1 MARVRSTVVLAL
13 LAAAVVVAGCGGAM
27 QPDELSRSIGT
38 LESAAAE
45 GALLAKDVAHDRT
58 KSTFTRAHAR
68 DLGETVDHEAEK
80 LDDASATGR
89 VAERKTAA
97 VDLADRISQALGQVQ
112 TSPGSEEEGRSAAAS
127 LTRLGDRAGKLAE
140 GL

>member
-1 MARVRSTVVLAL
+1 MLLAIAL
-13 LAAAVVVAGCGGAM
+13 LAGGCGGAM
-27 QPDELSRSIGT
+27 QPDELARSIGT

-45 GALLAKDVAHDRT
+45 GALLAKDVADDRT
-58 KSTFTRAHAR
+58 KATFARVHSR

-80 LDDASATGR
+80 LHDASANGL
-89 VAERKTAA
+89 VDERKAAA
-97 VDLADRISQALGQVQ
+97 VELAGRISQALGQLQ
-112 TSPGSEEEGRSAAAS
+112 TAPDDEQEGHRAEAT

>member
-1 MARVRSTVVLAL
+1 MARARSTVLAL
-13 LAAAVVVAGCGGAM
+13 LAAAALCAGCGGPM
-27 QPDELSRSIGT
+27 QPDELARSIGT

-45 GALLAKDVAHDRT
+45 GSLLAKDVADDRT
-58 KSTFTRAHAR
+58 KATFARAHAR

-80 LDDASATGR
+80 LSDASANGL

-97 VDLADRISQALGQVQ
+97 VELADRIEQALGQIQ
-112 TSPGSEEEGRSAAAS
+112 IAPGSEQEGRSAEAR
-127 LTRLGDRAGKLAE
+127 LTRLGDRAGRLAE

>member
-1 MARVRSTVVLAL
+1 MGRARSTVVLAL
-13 LAAAVVVAGCGGAM
+13 LAATVVVAGCGGAM

-45 GALLAKDVAHDRT
+45 GALLAKGVADDRT
-58 KSTFTRAHAR
+58 KATFARAHAR

-80 LDDASATGR
+80 LSDASANGV
-89 VAERKTAA
+89 VAERKAAA
-97 VDLADRISQALGQVQ
+97 VNLADRISQALGQIQV
-112 TSPGSEEEGRSAAAS
+112 SPGSEQEGRSAGAS
-127 LTRLGDRAGKLAE
+127 LTRYGDRAGKLAE

>member
-1 MARVRSTVVLAL
+1 MALVRSTVVLAL
-13 LAAAVVVAGCGGAM
+13 LAAAVVGAGCGGAM
-27 QPDELSRSIGT
+27 QPDELARSIGT

-45 GALLAKDVAHDRT
+45 GALLAKDVGDDRT
-58 KSTFTRAHAR
+58 KATFARAHAR

-80 LDDASATGR
+80 LSDASANGL

-97 VDLADRISQALGQVQ
+97 VNLADRIAQALGQIQ
-112 TSPGSEEEGRSAAAS
+112 IAPGSERQGRSAEAS
-127 LTRLGDRAGKLAE
+127 LTRLGDRAGKLAD

>member
-1 MARVRSTVVLAL
+1 MARTRSTVLAFLAATVLAT
-13 LAAAVVVAGCGGAM
+13 GCGGAM
-27 QPDELSRSIGT
+27 QPEELARSIGT

-45 GALLAKDVAHDRT
+45 GSLLAKDVADDRT
-58 KSTFTRAHAR
+58 KATFARVHSR

-80 LDDASATGR
+80 LQDASANGL
-89 VAERKTAA
+89 VDERKAAA
-97 VDLADRISQALGQVQ
+97 VELAGRISRALGQLQ
-112 TSPGSEEEGRSAAAS
+112 TAPGDEQEGRRAEAT